1 MTFQTPTDDAS
12 RAGSFRQIFIR
23 YRKYLSAAAV
33 IAVFGIMAVAL
44 NQLTS
49 EVRYRDVLDALTTT
63 SWTAIA
69 LAVLFTCLS
78 FAALILYDF
87 NAIEHIGK
95 KLPLPSVAVTAF
107 TAYSVGNT
115 VGFGPL
121 SGGAIR
127 FRAYSRLGL
136 QPGDIARVIAFVTLS
151 FGMGLLLVSSISLL
165 VVAPRV
171 AAIMGFQPI
180 WLRILALLI
189 LAALGVVLF
198 LCRAGR
204 SISLLGFTLKLP
216 DSRTSSRQFLVS
228 ALDIAASA
236 SVLYV
241 LLPDLPGSPIGWPAF
256 LAVYATAIGIGV
268 LSHVPAGLGV
278 FEAVIMAGL
287 SNAIGVDALLGSLVL
302 YRLIYYVLPLV
313 LAVVLLLITETRQFA
328 ARPAVADVAQLAGK
342 LAPALLSALSL
353 LLGVMLIFSSVVPTP
368 DTDLDLLSRFLPL
381 PIVEGAHFVSSLL
394 GLMLVVTSRGLG
406 RRLDGAWFV
415 ALIVAVGALILSFLR
430 AVAIFEAAMLAFFV
444 LALLFNR
451 ANFDRHASLF
461 RQKLGTSWLAAI
473 AVIVLAAFVIL
484 LFVTRDTEYTQ
495 ELWWQF
501 EFSGEAP
508 RGLRALLGIS
518 IGAFAVAMFSLLRPA
533 VQRPEPTDEASLAR
547 AIEIA
552 GRQDVADANL
562 VRMGDKRV
570 MFSRSGNAFI
580 MYGIQGRSWIALGD
594 PVGPEEEFAELVWQ
608 FVEAARDGGGR
619 AAFYQVSPNLL
630 SFCVDAG
637 MRAFKLGELAVVDLQ
652 RFELKGSRL
661 AGVRQSYNRGIRDGL
676 VFSMVDTPDVGGI
689 LPDLQALSD
698 EWLAHHN
705 TREKT
710 FSMGAFDPDYILS
723 QPVAVVR
730 LNERIV
736 AFANIMVTDTR
747 QEATI
752 DLMRFLPAA
761 PGVTMD
767 FLFVSIFNHLKE
779 AGYERFNLGMAPLSG
794 MIRREAAPVWDQL
807 GGTLFEHGERFYN
820 FKGLRA
826 FKSKFQPRWEARYL
840 AVSGGME
847 AALALLDVTLLIGG
861 GVRGVISK

>member
-1 MTFQTPTDDAS
+1 MTIQIEIDKPT
-12 RAGSFRQIFIR
+12 RVMQLRQLLLR
-23 YRKYLSAAAV
+23 YRLYVSAAAV
-33 IAVFGIMAVAL
+33 IAVFAIIAIAL
-44 NQLTS
+44 NELTS
-49 EVRYRDVLDALTTT
+49 EVRYRDVLDALAVTPW
-63 SWTAIA
+63 SAIA

-87 NAIEHIGK
+87 NAVEHVGR
-95 KLPLPSVAVTAF
+95 KLPFPSVAVTAF
-107 TAYSVGNT
+107 MAYSVGNT

-136 QPGDIARVIAFVTLS
+136 PPGDIARIIAFVTLS
-151 FGMGLLLVSSISLL
+151 FGMGLLFVSSLSLL
-165 VVAPRV
+165 IVAPRV
-171 AAIMGFQPI
+171 AAIMGFQPF
-180 WLRILALLI
+180 WLRAAALAILAGLALI
-189 LAALGVVLF
+189 LF
-198 LCRAGR
+198 LCREGR
-204 SISLLGFTLKLP
+204 PVTLLGFTLNLP
-216 DSRTSSRQFLVS
+216 DTRTSSRQFLVT

-241 LLPDLPGSPIGWPAF
+241 LLPDIPGSPIGWPAF
-256 LAVYATAIGIGV
+256 LAVYAIAIGIGV

-302 YRLIYYVLPLV
+302 YRLIYYVLPLL
-313 LAVVLLLITETRQFA
+313 LAVVLLLVTETRQFA

-342 LAPALLSALSL
+342 LAPALLSALAL

-368 DTDLDLLSRFLPL
+368 DTDLDFLSRFLPL
-381 PIVEGAHFVSSLL
+381 TIVEGAHFVSSLL
-394 GLMLVVTSRGLG
+394 GLLLMITSRGLG
-406 RRLDGAWFV
+406 QRLDGAWFV
-415 ALIVAVGALILSFLR
+415 ALVAAAGALVLSFLR
-430 AVAIFEAAMLAFFV
+430 AVAVFEAGLLAFFV

-451 ANFDRHASLF
+451 SNFDRHASLF
-461 RQKLGTSWLAAI
+461 KQKLGASWLAAI

-533 VQRPEPTDEASLAR
+533 VQRPEPTDADSLERAVAIAR
-547 AIEIA
+547 K
-552 GRQDVADANL
+552 QDVADANL

-594 PVGPEEEFAELVWQ
+594 PVGQEEDFAELVWQ

-619 AAFYQVSPNLL
+619 AAFYQVSPALL
-630 SFCVDAG
+630 SSCVDAG

-661 AGVRQSYNRGIRDGL
+661 AGVRQSYNRGLRDGL
-676 VFSMVDTPDVGGI
+676 SFTLVAAEDVPAI
-689 LPDLQALSD
+689 LPELQALSD
-698 EWLAHHN
+698 GWLGHHN

-710 FSMGAFDPDYILS
+710 FSMGAFDPAYILS
-723 QPVAVVR
+723 QPVGVVR
-730 LNERIV
+730 QNERIV
-736 AFANIMVTDTR
+736 AFANIMVTDTM

-752 DLMRFLPAA
+752 DLMRFLPDA

-767 FLFVSIFNHLKE
+767 FLFVSLFNHLKE

-794 MIRREAAPVWDQL
+794 MVRREAAPVWDKL

-826 FKSKFQPRWEARYL
+826 FKSKFHPRWEPRYL